1 MKFNFDIKL
10 IKANFTKIFF
20 LKLIFTILLSAV
32 LLFPSFGNMVV
43 YFTFKIN
50 QDEIAK
56 TICIQRQLVNNTC
69 NGSCELQKSL
79 KKLDSE
85 KKAETNFKEKLELVY
100 TQFTPQYE
108 FNSIVFLEDK
118 QQVFTLISSKPTS
131 VSFAL
136 FRPPLV

>member
-1 MKFNFDIKL
+1 M
-10 IKANFTKIFF
+10 
-20 LKLIFTILLSAV
+20 
-32 LLFPSFGNMVV
+32 MV

-50 QDEIAK
+50 QDEIIK

-85 KKAETNFKEKLELVY
+85 KKSELNFKGNFELVY
-100 TQFTPQYE
+100 TQFTPKYE
-108 FNSIVFLEDK
+108 FTPIAFLEDK
-118 QQVFTLISSKPTS
+118 QQVFTSISSKPAS
-131 VSFAL
+131 VSFVV

>member
-1 MKFNFDIKL
+1 
-10 IKANFTKIFF
+10 
-20 LKLIFTILLSAV
+20 
-32 LLFPSFGNMVV
+32 MVV

-69 NGSCELQKSL
+69 NGRCELQKSL

-85 KKAETNFKEKLELVY
+85 KKAETSFKEKFELVY
-100 TQFTPQYE
+100 TQFIPKYE
-108 FNSIVFLEDK
+108 FNSIALLEDTK
-118 QQVFTLISSKPTS
+118 QSFTLISDKPTS
-131 VSFAL
+131 VSFAV

>member
-1 MKFNFDIKL
+1 MRKN
-10 IKANFTKIFF
+10 FF
-20 LKLIFTILLSAV
+20 LKYLFTILLSAV

-50 QDEIAK
+50 QDEIVK

-69 NGSCELQKSL
+69 NGNCELQKSL

-85 KKAETNFKEKLELVY
+85 KKTESSFKEKLELIY
-100 TQFTPQYE
+100 TQFIHKYEITP
-108 FNSIVFLEDK
+108 IAFLEDK
-118 QQVFTLISSKPTS
+118 SQTFTIITSNPTS
-131 VSFAL
+131 ISFPF

>member
-1 MKFNFDIKL
+1 MKFL
-10 IKANFTKIFF
+10 
-20 LKLIFTILLSAV
+20 FTILLSAA

-56 TICIQRQLVNNTC
+56 TICIQRELVNNTC
-69 NGSCELQKSL
+69 NGNCELQKSL

-85 KKAETNFKEKLELVY
+85 KKAESNFKEKLELIY
-100 TQFTPQYE
+100 TQFIPKYE
-108 FNSIVFLEDK
+108 FASIAFLEDK
-118 QQVFTLISSKPTS
+118 QQPFTVISSKPTS
-131 VSFAL
+131 VSFAV

>member
-1 MKFNFDIKL
+1 M
-10 IKANFTKIFF
+10 
-20 LKLIFTILLSAV
+20 
-32 LLFPSFGNMVV
+32 V

-50 QDEIAK
+50 QDEIVK

-85 KKAETNFKEKLELVY
+85 KKSESSFKESFELVY

-108 FNSIVFLEDK
+108 FNSIAFSEDK
-118 QQVFTLISSKPTS
+118 QLVFIPISSKPTAI
-131 VSFAL
+131 SFAV
-136 FRPPLV
+136 FHPPLV